1 MNLLQGGGPPTSL
14 KDWQKSETGF
24 RNLNLIF
31 PHIFFSLLK
40 VHVKWFEKN
49 SFDSRKNGFCRHLSS
64 CYLYTR
70 VINSIL
76 EMDVIGFTNVLQL
89 FFSSLKLFW
98 LEIGYSCQVTL
109 LRNT

>member
-1 MNLLQGGGPPTSL
+1 MNLLQGGGPPPTSL

-40 VHVKWFEKN
+40 VHVKWLCLKN

-89 FFSSLKLFW
+89 FFSSLNFFLVRNCSAVRLF
-98 LEIGYSCQVTL
+98 
-109 LRNT
+109 